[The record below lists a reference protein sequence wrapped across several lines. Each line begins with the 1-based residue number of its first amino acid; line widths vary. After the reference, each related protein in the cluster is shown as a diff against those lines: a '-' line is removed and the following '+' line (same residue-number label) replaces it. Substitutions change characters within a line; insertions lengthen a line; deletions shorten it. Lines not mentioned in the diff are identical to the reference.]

1 MTDKLIFIPNKVTQN
16 YPFCRVQLG
25 IERLYTQPTN
35 ENSSKVPKVFK
46 LNKTLGTLQV
56 HHIDRY
62 GHPWVIE
69 MNSLRFY
76 NQHLVSVAQGGGDR
90 STMDGK
96 LNMDV

>member
-1 MTDKLIFIPNKVTQN
+1 MTGKLMFIPNKDTQN
-16 YPFCRVQLG
+16 YPFCRLQLG
-25 IERLYTQPTN
+25 IYSLDTQPTN
-35 ENSSKVPKVFK
+35 QNWRTVPKVFK
-46 LNKTLGTLQV
+46 LNKTLDTLQG

-90 STMDGK
+90 SIMDGK
-96 LNMDV
+96 LNMDD